1 MHIELLDVMIARE
14 FKGKLYSIY
23 ELFHIVALVSLDV
36 KKMTFYENAELQVR
50 FLTWCR
56 IAVLD

>member
-14 FKGKLYSIY
+14 FKDKLYSIY

-36 KKMTFYENAELQVR
+36 KKMTFYENTVLQVR

-56 IAVLD
+56 IAVPD